1 MQRLAVQALQAK
13 QTHNEALRVYREC
26 NNVKKALL
34 RHIQGALKEKYVE
47 HLINKDTGLIND
59 DIPTVLEYL
68 LNSYGKVPSEEV
80 KEREAEVLNISF
92 NPADAMVTIYQSIEQ
107 FKNGYFSQIPASLI
121 IRRANQVI
129 VHARHVQSIPNN

>member
-13 QTHNEALRVYREC
+13 QTHDEALRVYREC

-107 FKNGYFSQIPASLI
+107 F
-121 IRRANQVI
+121 
-129 VHARHVQSIPNN
+129 